1 MSVKNKVVV
10 ITGAGSGIGK
20 ALAIRFA
27 SEGSKVILLDNNQA
41 KLEETNKSIKDLEFQ
56 TSCYSVDITK
66 KQDVLRAI
74 QARLGSTQTIDVW
87 VNAAGVSYIIPF
99 LHEKSEQIWDQTL
112 NVNLKGMFIG
122 SQVAAQFMNPEGG
135 SIINFSSL
143 SGKKPSTNYEAYCAS
158 KYGVIGLTHSLA
170 LDLAS
175 KNIRV
180 NCICPGIVWT
190 PMWDKQA
197 ENYAKKRNIRTEDII
212 PYFEDKIPLGRICYM
227 KDIEN
232 VALFLSEDES
242 SYITGQSMHLNG
254 GMWME

>member
-1 MSVKNKVVV
+1 MKAANKVVV
-10 ITGAGSGIGK
+10 ITGAGSGIGRS
-20 ALAIRFA
+20 LSIRFA
-27 SEGSKVILLDNNQA
+27 LEGAEVILLDNNKEKVEDSYQYI
-41 KLEETNKSIKDLEFQ
+41 KNLGLKS
-56 TSCYSVDITK
+56 SCYQVDIAK
-66 KQDVLRAI
+66 KKDVLKAI
-74 QARLGSTQTIDVW
+74 QSQLGNHKKIDVW
-87 VNAAGVSYIIPF
+87 INAAGISYIIPF
-99 LHEKSEQIWDQTL
+99 LDEKSEQIWDQTL
-112 NVNLKGMFIG
+112 EVNLKGMFIG
-122 SQVAAQFMNPEGG
+122 CQIATQFMNSRGG

-190 PMWDKQA
+190 SMWEKQS
-197 ENYAKKRNIRTEDII
+197 EDYARKRHIKKDEIRK
-212 PYFEDKIPLGRICYM
+212 YFENQIPLGRICSL

-232 VALFLSEDES
+232 VALFLTDDAS